1 MTATI
6 RVVLV
11 DDQDLMR
18 RGLHRLLDLEPGI
31 DVVGDAADGVTA
43 LALLARVTAH
53 VVLIDARMPGMSGIE
68 LIGHIVR
75 DHPRVGALL
84 LTTFDEDEFVFGSLR
99 AGARGFLLKDASPAT
114 LVAAIR
120 VAAQGGTVID
130 SHVTGRVVDRLGTEA
145 RPAVSPAESLSAREE
160 EVARLIATGASN
172 QEIAASLYLSEGT
185 VKNHVSSALRKLGLR
200 DRTQLAL
207 TFTNAGNSTTVTSRG
222 FPGRPSTGR

>member
-1 MTATI
+1 MTAPI

-18 RGLHRLLDLEPGI
+18 RGLHRLLELEPGI
-31 DVVGDAADGVTA
+31 EVVGDAADGVAA
-43 LALLARVTAH
+43 LELLARVPAD
-53 VVLIDARMPGMSGIE
+53 VALVDARMPGMGGIE

-84 LTTFDEDEFVFGSLR
+84 LTTFDEDEFVFGSLN
-99 AGARGFLLKDASPAT
+99 AGARGFLLKDASPET

-130 SHVTGRVVDRLGTEA
+130 NQVTGRVVARLGA
-145 RPAVSPAESLSAREE
+145 PPAAVPLDALSPREDQ
-160 EVARLIATGASN
+160 VARLVATGASN
-172 QEIAASLYLSEGT
+172 QEIAASLFLSEGT
-185 VKNHVSSALRKLGLR
+185 VKNHVSAALRKLGLR

-207 TFTNAGNSTTVTSRG
+207 MFTPR
-222 FPGRPSTGR
+222 